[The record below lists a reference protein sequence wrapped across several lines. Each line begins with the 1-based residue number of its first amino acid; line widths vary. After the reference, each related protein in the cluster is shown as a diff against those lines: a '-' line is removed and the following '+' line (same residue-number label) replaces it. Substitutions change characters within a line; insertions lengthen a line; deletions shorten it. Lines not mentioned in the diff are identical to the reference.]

1 MKWVYFKE
9 SHMAFI
15 DVQKKGGVDTASRRN
30 QRS

>member
-1 MKWVYFKE
+1 MRWGYFKE

-15 DVQKKGGVDTASRRN
+15 DVQKKHSLDAAARRN